1 MNDLA
6 KWRPIRKVAAG
17 FVAAAIAY
25 AAVQLGVDLGDEDI
39 KEAALALVGIAV
51 AYLVKS

>member
-1 MNDLA
+1 MNDLSQ
-6 KWRPIRKVAAG
+6 WRPVRKVAAG

-25 AAVQLGVDLGDEDI
+25 IAVQLGVDLGDEDI
-39 KEAALALVGIAV
+39 KEAALAIVGVAV